1 MHRVVSERSRRRWR
15 QWPEGASE
23 GTHIVRTPFVENSE
37 FPAMGKGSC
46 TGRAAPGSVACLLLC
61 SQVSGVLLRHDDTA
75 DHKEAIAYVK
85 SAFTVHTRENERDS
99 RLLRTPPPADLPVS
113 VPGSVKCLNE

>member
-1 MHRVVSERSRRRWR
+1 
-15 QWPEGASE
+15 
-23 GTHIVRTPFVENSE
+23 
-37 FPAMGKGSC
+37 MGKGSC
-46 TGRAAPGSVACLLLC
+46 TGRAAPGCVACLLLC